1 MAEEIF
7 QRPLLSF
14 DMQGQSIKDVLLK
27 GVKIEEV
34 EILPS
39 ASENY
44 NRIVFYNGEVMY
56 SNGVKWIGQEDLV
69 TAGLNITNVGDGKIT
84 INGTEYTIYTLPPI
98 TNAMQATMPTKTFK
112 GNLSTSAS
120 TPSDLTTSQVANA
133 IKNDLNLDIQLVQ
146 YNGYYILTQG
156 GTEIGRIKIDRV
168 VKSGKL
174 VKGTWDNGV
183 FTESTVGKEI
193 ALKLIIDTDDDSTED
208 NAIYLNVSD
217 LFNVY
222 EGYQSDTILIEIVE
236 ANKIKASV
244 LDASIG
250 WVHLDEEVT
259 MSIQDLG
266 LKITALERDNVN
278 ADWNETDSTKKS
290 FIQNKPSLNQV
301 TLGVIAGGTEVG
313 AGRVYSPSNENIVV
327 ELSKVAQ
334 SGSYNDLTD
343 KPPIPTIVDSL
354 PETGVDG
361 EQVILKDRT
370 YTWYN
375 GKWNCIADDLGGR
388 EETREEQFT
397 FQPTANDESVKD
409 GVAVVKSI
417 KGNTVVANQFLQPSL
432 FETQTING
440 VTLTNNGDGTYTLSG
455 SPSDSGGF
463 QATTYPRSEKDKYYL
478 RGGYSSDLYVVFGRA
493 QDSGSGAIGTSYTGG
508 GNVSYFPRINFT
520 KNLDLTTPIIIRP
533 IVINLTQMFG
543 EGNEPAT
550 VEEFERLYP
559 NLPTEYNEGS
569 LLNLNADSIK
579 SVGFNQWD
587 REWEYGFIN
596 TTTGIKIKY
605 DGVSTPNISNH
616 RFVCKNYIKVL
627 SNTSYYVRAE
637 NLRTGDALYIYEYD
651 ANKKFIKYI
660 TVNSDTDIGN
670 KVFTTSDSCRYI
682 LFQNYY
688 ESVDVDAYQNNI
700 CINLSHS
707 GYRNGEYEPYKE
719 FIANLPIKDYFPDG
733 MKSAG
738 SVRDEIVW
746 DESIEKY
753 KAIQRIGSIILDATN
768 FNINYLS
775 ELGGFQIVTTSA
787 GLPGSSGTF
796 VGLMAKYPYKGK
808 YDVIK
813 DKELGWVYTR
823 FPFVKDSSFNGDAS
837 AFKQSLQ
844 GQTLYYEHQT
854 PIETIIEDFDLI
866 DYEVSDF
873 GTEEILSDESTTP
886 IIADIQYGFN
896 AVDEIR
902 NHRFAIKDIKKQLQT
917 IDSEIVEKLAP
928 VAISGD
934 YNDLENK
941 PTISDSIITLK
952 DGTGQ
957 NLGSFSLNQ
966 TNDTDFTFTR
976 LATQYIKTDAFG
988 LSGVVPATEHLCG
1001 SHPIVQAYLNG
1012 EFTLV
1017 KLVNDGYGNITWSSN
1032 VYITT
1037 DVKFTLIFLGVK
1049 IARTNVVPTSN

>member
-1 MAEEIF
+1 MAEENF

-69 TAGLNITNVGDGKIT
+69 TAGLNITNVGNGKIT
-84 INGTEYTIYTLPPI
+84 INGTEYTIYTLPTI
-98 TNAMQATMPTKTFK
+98 TNAMQATMPTNTFK
-112 GNLSTSAS
+112 GNISTSAS

-156 GTEIGRIKIDRV
+156 GAEIGRIKIDRV

-174 VKGTWDNGV
+174 VKGVWNNGV
-183 FTESTVGKEI
+183 FTESTTGEEI

-222 EGYQSDTILIEIVE
+222 EGYQSDTILIEIVDT
-236 ANKIKASV
+236 NKIKASV
-244 LDASIG
+244 LNASIG
-250 WVHLDEEVT
+250 WVHLDNELT
-259 MSIQDLG
+259 ASIQDLG

-301 TLGVIAGGTEVG
+301 TLGVVAGGTEVG
-313 AGRVYSPSNENIVV
+313 SGRVYSPNNENIVV

-334 SGSYNDLTD
+334 SGSYNDLDD
-343 KPPIPTIVDSL
+343 KPTIPTIVDSL

-361 EQVILKDRT
+361 EQVIFKDRT

-375 GKWNCIADDLGGR
+375 GKWNSIADDLGGR

-397 FQPTANDESVKD
+397 YQSTANDESVKD
-409 GVAVVKSI
+409 GLAIVKSI
-417 KGNTVVANQFLQPSL
+417 KGNTVVANQLVNGNGTLSL
-432 FETQTING
+432 IANRKYFCEING
-440 VTLTNNGDGTYTLSG
+440 VKSIITATTGQVLEVNETDIVIDLTKLFNAD
-455 SPSDSGGF
+455 SDS
-463 QATTYPRSEKDKYYL
+463 
-478 RGGYSSDLYVVFGRA
+478 
-493 QDSGSGAIGTSYTGG
+493 
-508 GNVSYFPRINFT
+508 
-520 KNLDLTTPIIIRP
+520 
-533 IVINLTQMFG
+533 M
-543 EGNEPAT
+543 PAT
-550 VEEFERLYP
+550 VGEFERLFY

-587 REWEYGFIN
+587 GEWEYGFID
-596 TTTGIKIKY
+596 TYSGIKIKY
-605 DGVSTPNISNH
+605 DGVSTPSVTNH

-627 SNTSYYVRAE
+627 PNTSYYVRKE
-637 NLRTGDALYIYEYD
+637 NLRQGDALYIYEYD
-651 ANKKFIKYI
+651 ANKNFIRSLI
-660 TVNSDTDIGN
+660 VNNTSDIGN
-670 KVFTTSDSCRYI
+670 KVFTTSYSCRYI
-682 LFQNYY
+682 LFQNYF

-707 GYRNGEYEPYKE
+707 GYRNDEYEPYKE
-719 FIANLPIKDYFPDG
+719 SIVNLPIKKYFPNG

-738 SVRDEIVW
+738 SAKDEIVW
-746 DESIEKY
+746 DERLKKY
-753 KAIQRIGSIILDATN
+753 KAIRRVGSVDMKNISWVKGTLSSSTNTPVFYTFDVSGRKMGNTPLKTSKYIYDRYTPPTELTDKRISGNTGEYN
-768 FNINYLS
+768 VVY
-775 ELGGFQIVTTSA
+775 IV
-787 GLPGSSGTF
+787 
-796 VGLMAKYPYKGK
+796 
-808 YDVIK
+808 
-813 DKELGWVYTR
+813 
-823 FPFVKDSSFNGDAS
+823 DSSYTDVES
-837 AFKQSLQ
+837 FKQSLQ
-844 GQTLYYEHQT
+844 GQILYYELAT
-854 PIETIIEDFDLI
+854 PIETIIDDYDLI

-873 GTEEILSDESTTP
+873 GTEEIIADEPTTP

-902 NHRFAIKDIKKQLQT
+902 NHRFEINKLKKSINDGTLT
-917 IDSEIVEKLAP
+917 ITQGEEILGEFSANQESNTTIELSK
-928 VAISGD
+928 VASSGS

-941 PTISDSIITLK
+941 PNISDSIITLK
-952 DGTGQ
+952 DGAGQ
-957 NLGSFSLNQ
+957 KLGSFSLNQ
-966 TNDTDFTFTR
+966 TNNTGFTFTR

-1001 SHPIVQAYLNG
+1001 THPIVQAYLKG

-1032 VYITT
+1032 VYITQ